1 MAESKEMEALH
12 LIAKKVELADNDDY
26 WEVRN
31 AYATVEQSL
40 TELQQIKSAEPTK
53 ALECLKTLGEL
64 RGGSFDFNTRL
75 KVRFEEEFDTIKQ
88 ALLKAQENDK
98 VLDVIISKNVDAT
111 SFKGAVEQMLTDFD
125 YVWYKSHY
133 TRYHT

>member
-53 ALECLKTLGEL
+53 ALECLEEMY
-64 RGGSFDFNTRL
+64 RL
-75 KVRFEEEFDTIKQ
+75 CTPQRTYYKLDKCYTTIKQ